1 MGKVNFRYNAT
12 TYSLHNNWYE
22 QYDYPTLVSDYAI
35 LRTNTYSGSG
45 QEHSAQ
51 DAIPALPTKG
61 SRVYFGEG
69 GFGRMYLDTSSPT
82 IAFRKNGK
90 TYYCAKDLLRIH
102 RYQVSYSSN
111 GGAGS
116 MSSQQF
122 YPDDGEAVTISSNS
136 FIKTGYSFSS
146 WNTDSSNSGAAYS
159 PGSKYNKKENIILY
173 AIWKAVSYSIAYNL
187 NGGTNSKSN
196 PSTYTIEDAVTFA
209 APTRNGYTFSKWT
222 PASIAKGTTG
232 AVTTTASWSP
242 VAYGITYSYDYPN
255 RVSANP
261 SKTSYTIEEAV
272 TPANPAMKAGY
283 SFRGWSPS
291 SIAKGSTGAKTF
303 TGSTSIDT
311 YKISYDLN
319 DGVLSSNPNPTSYNV
334 ETDTI
339 TFSGAPT
346 YSARYYKFLR
356 WIPSSI
362 PKGSTGDKTVYAN
375 KDYIGP
381 LIDSLTYTTSRSQLS
396 STKSD
401 YTYTAK
407 YKTTVNTNATVIGQG
422 DASIWADACYFNG
435 RITDLGG
442 WGRACYFNNSGPE
455 GIAQITDSCTVSE
468 AENGSI
474 TYTFHVQDG
483 SNYLSSK
490 SDTDKKSIAIPINNV
505 ETITADYSYPII
517 DSFTVGSIS
526 YGSWSSW
533 SGWTKTYIANGR
545 QYYSR
550 SRSRK
555 WSTTATVLI
564 LYTGAVGLSKI
575 TVSYQ
580 GSTFG
585 SASYKEVLIGAT
597 TKTISVSGSGGDF
610 SYLTATAYNRSDK
623 ADSNGTKN
631 VNVSID
637 ASDYDS
643 KSEAVS

>member
-22 QYDYPTLVSDYAI
+22 QYDYPTLVSDYAT

-45 QEHSAQ
+45 QAHSAQ
-51 DAIPALPTKG
+51 DVIPALPTKG

-122 YPDDGEAVTISSNS
+122 YPDDGESVTISSNS
-136 FIKTGYSFSS
+136 FTKTGYSFSS

-159 PGSKYNKKENIILY
+159 PGSRYNKKENIILY
-173 AIWKAVSYSIAYNL
+173 AIWKAVSYSI
-187 NGGTNSKSN
+187 
-196 PSTYTIEDAVTFA
+196 
-209 APTRNGYTFSKWT
+209 
-222 PASIAKGTTG
+222 
-232 AVTTTASWSP
+232 
-242 VAYGITYSYDYPN
+242 TYSYDYPS

-435 RITDLGG
+435 HITDLGG

-555 WSTTATVLI
+555 WSTTATVRI

-597 TKTISVSGSGGDF
+597 TKTVSVSGPGGDF

-637 ASDYDS
+637 AYDYDS